1 MVVFDTTTAFVEGVK
16 MTTAKTIKKFRKEKG
31 LTQKQLGELCVPR
44 IAESTIRKYELGILN
59 PKIETIEKIATALEI
74 DPFSLYSFDMATGLL
89 EKSMNDKIQIDDKA
103 DTLLRNYQQLNDSGQ
118 DKAIEQVEM
127 LTKIPEYRK
136 DTDTGE

>member
-1 MVVFDTTTAFVEGVK
+1 

-44 IAESTIRKYELGILN
+44 IAESTIRKDELGILN

-103 DTLLRNYQQLNDSGQ
+103 DALLRNYQQLNDSGQ

>member
-1 MVVFDTTTAFVEGVK
+1 

>member
-1 MVVFDTTTAFVEGVK
+1 

-103 DTLLRNYQQLNDSGQ
+103 DALLRNYQQLNDSGQ

>member
-1 MVVFDTTTAFVEGVK
+1 MDEIYDFGK
-16 MTTAKTIKKFRKEKG
+16 ILQKLRKEKG

-44 IAESTIRKYELGILN
+44 IAESTIRKYELRILN